1 MKGAQVKSTYVTRKR
16 RRRLLRV
23 GILLGMLG
31 LGFIV
36 AGCTA
41 LMPQASFEMMNDAE
55 AQWEAD
61 PIAGYRIVVDVERP
75 SDRRRTEV
83 TVRQD
88 AIVRAD
94 VQYWNDTT
102 GTWDEPSDLNQ
113 EQAYPFTVPG
123 LFDMVRGELAS
134 SGRADV
140 RVSMDGSPAFPHRIV
155 LGPVWLDGK
164 PVSGTEATVV
174 VRTFEPVSE

>member
-1 MKGAQVKSTYVTRKR
+1 MTRKQ
-16 RRRLLRV
+16 RRRLLWI

-31 LGFIV
+31 LVLFA

-41 LMPQASFEMMNDAE
+41 LMPQASFEMMNEAE
-55 AQWEAD
+55 AKWEAD
-61 PIAGYRIVVDVERP
+61 PVSSYRIVVDVERP
-75 SDRRRTEV
+75 TDRRRTEV

-88 AIVRAD
+88 AIIRAE
-94 VQYWNDTT
+94 VKYWNEQTK
-102 GTWDEPSDLNQ
+102 TWDEPADLNQ

-140 RVSMDGSPAFPHRIV
+140 RVLMDGSPAFPHRLV
-155 LGPVWLDGK
+155 LGPVWMDGK
-164 PVSGTEATVV
+164 PVSGTEATVT
-174 VRTFEPVSE
+174 VRTFEPLSK

>member
-1 MKGAQVKSTYVTRKR
+1 MTRKQ
-16 RRRLLRV
+16 RRRLLQV
-23 GILLGMLG
+23 GILLGMLS
-31 LGFIV
+31 LVVFV
-36 AGCTA
+36 VGCTA

-55 AQWEAD
+55 AQWDTA
-61 PIAGYRIVVDVERP
+61 PIISYRIVVDVDRP

-83 TVRQD
+83 AVRQN
-88 AIVRAD
+88 AIVHAN

-102 GTWDEPSDLNQ
+102 RAWDEPADVNQ

-140 RVSMDGSPAFPHRIV
+140 RVSMDGSPAFPHRLV
-155 LGPVWLDGK
+155 LGPVWMDGK
-164 PVSGTEATVV
+164 PVSGTEATVT
-174 VRTFEPVSE
+174 VRTFEPVSAK